1 MPTEGMRSTP
11 ELTRGWLLTLRAS
24 VVVFVVA
31 AVVLAVQ
38 ASRGAGSGAWAA
50 SAAFVVAAIG
60 QGAGLV
66 MRRRR
71 EAPRAGDDAA
81 GPRQGRV

>member
-11 ELTRGWLLTLRAS
+11 ELTRGWLLAFRAS
-24 VVVFVVA
+24 VGVFVVA
-31 AVVLAVQ
+31 AVVFAFQ

-60 QGAGLV
+60 QSAGLIA
-66 MRRRR
+66 RRRR
-71 EAPRAGDDAA
+71 ESSRAADDAA
-81 GPRQGRV
+81 PARRDRT

>member
-11 ELTRGWLLTLRAS
+11 ELTRGWLLTLRVS

-38 ASRGAGSGAWAA
+38 ASRGAESGAGAA

-60 QGAGLV
+60 QAQ
-66 MRRRR
+66 
-71 EAPRAGDDAA
+71 AA
-81 GPRQGRV
+81 VHCGPVALT

>member
-11 ELTRGWLLTLRAS
+11 ELTRGWLLTLRVS

-38 ASRGAGSGAWAA
+38 AARGAGSGAWAA

-71 EAPRAGDDAA
+71 ETPRAGDDAA
-81 GPRQGRV
+81 GPR